1 MGSVYHAVNDSI
13 GRRVAIK
20 LLDPRLANQSEFMRR
35 FQMEARAAAVI
46 GHPGIV
52 DVLDMGQ
59 TDEGAPFIVMEYLE
73 GATLSAHLRQHGP
86 LTPAGVAAVVA
97 PVLDAL
103 SAAHAAGVIHR
114 DLKPGNIF
122 LVSRPHPTVKIL
134 DFGISKFDGPQG
146 GSVTTNTG
154 TTLGTPSYMS
164 PEQVRGSRQ
173 LNSTTDLY
181 AVGAL
186 LYKMLSGRPPFEADS
201 DFALVAR
208 VLTEEHLSLVKAC
221 PEVPLA
227 LALLV
232 DSLLEKA
239 PEDRPRDA
247 LAVKKTLLAAVTPDP
262 EAVWQHA
269 DSWVRI
275 TTLEVTPIGKGP
287 GEDPD
292 AKATVPSGPSAKSSD
307 VTRTEA
313 PGRPQTRTLT
323 PVAAGLSTGKKVA
336 LGLATGAA
344 VVLVGGLGIG
354 AYVWTRPEPEVVV
367 APPPPAVK
375 AKVVLTLR
383 GEPASAQWSVGG
395 KALAGNPCEYAGE
408 QGQRITAKVS
418 APGHL
423 PRELELLLDETRE
436 VSAALEPL
444 AAAQVV
450 PLPVDPQPVKT
461 TGKKPRVPGKPL
473 SIDENNPY
481 K

>member
-1 MGSVYHAVNDSI
+1 
-13 GRRVAIK
+13 
-20 LLDPRLANQSEFMRR
+20 MRR

-73 GATLSAHLRQHGP
+73 GATLSAHLKQHGP
-86 LTPAGVAAVVA
+86 LSAEGVAAVVV

-122 LVSRPHPTVKIL
+122 LVARPHPAVKIL
-134 DFGISKFDGPQG
+134 DFGISKFDGAQG
-146 GSVTTNTG
+146 ASVTTNTG
-154 TTLGTPSYMS
+154 TTLGTPAYMS

-186 LYKMLSGRPPFEADS
+186 LYRMLSGRPPFEADS

-208 VLTEEHLSLVKAC
+208 VLTEDHLSLVKAC

-232 DSLLEKA
+232 DSLLEKS

-247 LAVKKTLLAAVTPDP
+247 QAVKKTLLAAVTPDP
-262 EAVWQHA
+262 DAVWQHA

-275 TTLEVTPIGKGP
+275 TTLEVTPVGAGP
-287 GEDPD
+287 AHDPD
-292 AKATVPSGPSAKSSD
+292 ARATVPSGPSAKSMD
-307 VTRTEA
+307 ATRTEA
-313 PGRPQTRTLT
+313 PAQPHTRTLT
-323 PVAAGLSTGKKVA
+323 PAPSLPSTGKKVA
-336 LGLATGAA
+336 LALLAGAA
-344 VVLVGGLGIG
+344 VVAVGGLGIG
-354 AYVWTRPEPEVVV
+354 AYLWTRPEPVVV
-367 APPPPAVK
+367 APPPVAKP
-375 AKVVLTLR
+375 KVVLTLR
-383 GEPASAQWSVGG
+383 GEPPAAQWSVGG
-395 KALAGNPCEYAGE
+395 KVLAGNPCEYAGE
-408 QGQRITAKVS
+408 QGLRITAKVS
-418 APGHL
+418 APGFV

-444 AAAQVV
+444 AVAPVV

-461 TGKKPRVPGKPL
+461 GKKPKVPGRPL